1 MLPKRESGSE
11 KGGEGGAASG
21 SDSADKASQGSK
33 VVDVSRGQTHSMWKT
48 RENHGSH
55 GKVKVW
61 DEIH

>member
-1 MLPKRESGSE
+1 MVLRKE
-11 KGGEGGAASG
+11 KKEVQPLEVT
-21 SDSADKASQGSK
+21 ADKASRGSK